1 MPPINDFPRMAVA
14 ARDFLAIPAS
24 EVSVERPFNAG
35 RDDADVDAA
44 ARCIGVRSR
53 AEQCVS
59 LAFCG
64 LRLSFCG
71 LCPRLSYACHFVP

>member
-1 MPPINDFPRMAVA
+1 MPPINDFPQMAAA
-14 ARDFLAIPAS
+14 ARDFLAITAS

-44 ARCIGVRSR
+44 ARSR

-59 LAFCG
+59 LAFGG

-71 LCPRLSYACHFVP
+71 LCPRLSFACHFVP